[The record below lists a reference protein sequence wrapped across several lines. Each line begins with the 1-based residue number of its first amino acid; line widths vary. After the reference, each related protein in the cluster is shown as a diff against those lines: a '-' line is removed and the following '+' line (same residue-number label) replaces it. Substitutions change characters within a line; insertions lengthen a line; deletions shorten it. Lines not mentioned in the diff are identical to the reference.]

1 MNTTV
6 IRLDGT
12 TYDLA
17 ALGIVTRNF
26 NPSSPT
32 YEHTTE
38 KVEGRNG
45 VVNTGTT
52 HGPRSINCSFYFKAH
67 DVEDYALARDEVF
80 EIFRSDE
87 PFYLIDS
94 RNPGKRWEVKGN
106 NTFSVE
112 QTYRYGF
119 FDIEFICFS
128 GFAESVGTTQDSFDT
143 ESGLW
148 QIGQGLLADE
158 DSQQYDFN
166 TSSFKVYNAGNVTV
180 DPKEAQLLITFT
192 GASTNLKI
200 KNVTTNE
207 EWSYTGT
214 TVDGDIVKLDGIK
227 ALKNNVSIF
236 KDTNYKLITIKPGW
250 NDFVV
255 TGASGAFSISFD
267 FRYLYL

>member
-17 ALGIVTRNF
+17 AIGITTRDF

-32 YEHTTE
+32 YEHTVE

-52 HGPRSINCSFYFKAH
+52 HGARPINCSFYLKAH
-67 DVEDYALARDEVF
+67 DLEDYALARDEVF
-80 EIFRSDE
+80 QIFRSDE

-94 RNPGKRWEVKGN
+94 RNPGKRWKVKGN
-106 NTFSVE
+106 NSFDVD
-112 QTYRYGF
+112 QQRIYGF
-119 FDIEFICFS
+119 FDIEFTAFYP
-128 GFAESVGTTQDSFDT
+128 FAESVGTTQDSFDT

-158 DSQQYDFN
+158 GSQQYTF
-166 TSSFKVYNAGNVTV
+166 TTASFSVYNAGNVTV
-180 DPKEAQLLITFT
+180 DPNEAPLIITFT
-192 GASTNLKI
+192 GASSNLKI

-207 EWSYTGT
+207 EWVYAGT
-214 TVDGDIVKLDGIK
+214 TVGGDTVKLDGVK
-227 ALKNNVSIF
+227 ALKNNASIF
-236 KDTNYKLITIKPGW
+236 KDTNYKTITIKPGW
-250 NDFVV
+250 NDF
-255 TGASGAFSISFD
+255 TISGASGAFSVSFD
-267 FRYLYL
+267 FRYYYR